1 LKIVKL
7 LLTPGRGGRPG
18 RPITP
23 RGVVIHWTANRS
35 PGANAR
41 RNRDYFENHPEKK
54 VAAHY
59 VVDDSE
65 VVQCVPEN
73 EMAYHV
79 GGKKY
84 TEKALQALGSYPNAA
99 TVGIEMCVNQDGD
112 FSKTYL
118 LTVKLAADVL
128 KRNSLDTKDLW
139 RHCDITGKDCPRYFV
154 DDATAR
160 EFGFADAASGWQGFI
175 ADVGAELAGVAESSA
190 ALAVDIKGHWAEP
203 AIKRALQE
211 GLFSTDGRGFFYPDQ
226 PATRAEVVAM
236 LLRLEDRILGKN
248 RQ

>member
-1 LKIVKL
+1 MW
-7 LLTPGRGGRPG
+7 LTAGRGGRPG
-18 RPITP
+18 RTITP
-23 RGVVIHWTANRS
+23 RGLVIHWTANRS

-65 VVQCVPEN
+65 VVQCVPES

-79 GGKKY
+79 GGRRY
-84 TEKALQALGSYPNAA
+84 TEKAVKALGSYPNAT
-99 TVGIEMCVNQDGD
+99 TVGIEMCVNRDGD
-112 FSKTYL
+112 FAKTYR

-128 KRNSLDTKDLW
+128 KRNNLNTKDLW
-139 RHCDITGKDCPRYFV
+139 RHYDITGKDCPRFFV

-160 EFGFADAASGWQGFI
+160 EFGFSDAASGWRGFI
-175 ADVGAELAGVAESSA
+175 ADVATELVGAVASGSELA
-190 ALAVDIKGHWAEP
+190 LDIKGHWAEKD
-203 AIKRALQE
+203 IIRALQE
-211 GLFSTDGRGFFYPDQ
+211 GLISADARGFVYPDR

-236 LLRLEDRILGKN
+236 LLRLEDRILGRIKP
-248 RQ
+248 